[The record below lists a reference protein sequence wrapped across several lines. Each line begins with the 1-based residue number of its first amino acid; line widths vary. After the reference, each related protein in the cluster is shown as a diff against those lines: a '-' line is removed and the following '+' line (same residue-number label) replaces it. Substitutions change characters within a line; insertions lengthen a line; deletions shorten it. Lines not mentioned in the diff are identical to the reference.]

1 MMKKMNKTA
10 IFYFLALAIFLL
22 GIGAKKS
29 QPEPLDPGAHL
40 KALFNSLD
48 PHSLSQ
54 NLTFYELYPQTE
66 EGKKALEHAW
76 MLLQKGNLEVQ
87 LKGLPFP
94 HLSLQPIISLI
105 TRQPSDPPIKLK
117 EDELKL
123 VDILSASFANRQL
136 KGHKVWSEKELLQLP
151 SEEVDLGRA
160 ILIYQF
166 ENADNPQDEIRQ
178 YETLMDLM
186 ALQIFARLPKEAA
199 PLDKV
204 KEINRFIFQE
214 MQFRF
219 PPHSLYA
226 KDIDL
231 YTFLPSVLD
240 SRQGVC
246 LGVST
251 LYLCL
256 AQRLGLTLEIITPPG
271 HIYIRL
277 NDQGKITNIET
288 TARGINLPDETYL
301 NLNTHKLEKR
311 SLKEVVGMAF
321 FNQASL
327 FSAKADYQKAVELY
341 ERALLYCPDDHL
353 LQMLLGLHYLFNGN
367 TDKGKKILAPLR
379 NFTFDY
385 AISPETLAEDYL
397 EKRVDVEG
405 LKTIFSHVDET
416 RDSVLK
422 KQRKL
427 QETIKRYPKF
437 RAGLLQLAV
446 TYLQLERGLEALTC
460 LEKYHIIDPNDPT
473 VEYYLSAI
481 SAERLDYQKAWLYL
495 KRAEMVTQ
503 TKQHHPKALKALRHH
518 LRSFCP
524 PP

>member
-1 MMKKMNKTA
+1 MA
-10 IFYFLALAIFLL
+10 Q
-22 GIGAKKS
+22 GS
-29 QPEPLDPGAHL
+29 HL

-66 EGKKALEHAW
+66 EGEKALQHALV
-76 MLLQKGNLEVQ
+76 LLQKGNAEVA
-87 LKGLPFP
+87 LKSLPFP
-94 HLSLQPIISLI
+94 HLTLQPVLSLI

-117 EDELKL
+117 EEELKL
-123 VDILSASFANRQL
+123 VKILGASFANRKL
-136 KGHKVWSEKELLQLP
+136 AGHLVWSEEELLTLS

-166 ENADNPQDEIRQ
+166 ENAENPQDEILQ
-178 YETLMDLM
+178 YEALMDLM
-186 ALQIFARLPKEAA
+186 ALQIFARLPKQATA
-199 PLDKV
+199 LDKV

-256 AQRLGLTLEIITPPG
+256 AQRLDLTLEIITPPG
-271 HIYIRL
+271 HIYVRL

-301 NLNTHKLEKR
+301 SLNTHKLEKR
-311 SLKEVVGMAF
+311 TLKEVIGMAF

-327 FSAKADYQKAVELY
+327 FSAKQDYQKAIDLY

-353 LQMLLGLHYLFNGN
+353 LHMLLGLHYLFIGN
-367 TDKGKKILAPLR
+367 LDEGKKWLIPLKK
-379 NFTFDY
+379 FTFDY
-385 AISPETLAEDYL
+385 AISPETLAEDFL
-397 EKRVDVEG
+397 EKRVDIEG

-422 KQRKL
+422 KQKKL

-446 TYLQLERGLEALTC
+446 TYLQLERGHEALTC
-460 LEKYHIIDPNDPT
+460 LEKYHALDPNDPT
-473 VEYYLSAI
+473 IEYYLSAI
-481 SAERLDYQKAWLYL
+481 CAERLDYQKAWLYL
-495 KRAEMVTQ
+495 KRAEMLTQ
-503 TKQHHPKALKALRHH
+503 SKQHYPKALKGLRHH

-524 PP
+524 SP